1 MMRVKRLLPAGLVL
15 LVLSGCAGP
24 ATPSYEETKKMMTD
38 ALQTEDGKK
47 AIRQLL
53 SDPQFKDLLVLEQ
66 EDVKTS
72 IEETMLS
79 DKGKEFWKEQFD
91 DPKFKETIAK
101 SMKDQQEDVMKKLMS
116 DPSFQKQLEDFFGQA
131 EMQKNLGNAMKSTDM
146 REEIK
151 KIVEET
157 IDSPLL
163 APKWQ
168 EMVKKAGESGGNEGG
183 GKKDEKTGKDKE
195 ESDPEKE
202 KGPGGGSGQ

>member
-1 MMRVKRLLPAGLVL
+1 MMRVKLLLPAGLVL

-24 ATPSYEETKKMMTD
+24 AAPSYEETKKMMTD

-66 EDVKTS
+66 QDVKTS
-72 IEETMLS
+72 IEETLLS
-79 DKGKEFWKEQFD
+79 DQGKDFWKEQFE
-91 DPKFKETIAK
+91 DPKFKEKIAK
-101 SMKDQQEDVMKKLMS
+101 SMKEQQEEVMKQLMN
-116 DPSFQKQLEDFFGQA
+116 DPSFQKQLEEFFGQA
-131 EMQKNLGNAMKSTDM
+131 EMQKNLGTAMKSSDM

-163 APKWQ
+163 QPKWQ
-168 EMVKKAGESGGNEGG
+168 ELIKKAGESGGEGG
-183 GKKDEKTGKDKE
+183 GKKEEKGGEKE
-195 ESDPEKE
+195 EGGGAKKEGPET
-202 KGPGGGSGQ
+202 GSGGGS